1 MKKSLL
7 KVFLL
12 AVCLEASAGDSPFSV
27 RVSPEGM
34 SLEAALV
41 QARTTVASEKEIV
54 LADGDYFLDR
64 TVVLGPADSNL
75 TIRAEHDGKAVL
87 WGGVPVTGWRKDGDR
102 FHAADLSGVK
112 EGEWD
117 FRSLLVDGV
126 MAPRACYPAMTN
138 QLENLGGWTEKLRAA
153 IDGWWGRKP
162 TDEELT
168 TMPYRK
174 GDLPAGFES
183 RDADVRLYHMWSE
196 SFVHV
201 ASNDVEK
208 GVLRFSGRMVSPA
221 GAFGRR
227 KYQIFGI
234 REGMTEPGQWY
245 LDHVAGKVVYWPR
258 SGEDMSRVRMVAPK
272 VETLMRIAGNART
285 PVRNLKLRGLTFTGT
300 TTPCMNAGFG
310 GADVPGALEIQR
322 TENCSFERLTIL
334 HVGGTGVK
342 ARQSRG
348 LRLSESSVTDCGS
361 SALCIYVAD
370 SEIVSNRLLRAGL
383 AFPSACL
390 ATLGQERLRFV
401 RNEVA
406 YAPYCGL
413 ILRGS
418 GNLIEE
424 NHISHVMQVLHD
436 GAAVYGNVR
445 DSVIRGNVV
454 RDVVPNGAGYGA
466 SGFYCD
472 ETSTDV
478 LIEENVTIG
487 VPRPCHQH
495 IARDIH
501 VRGNTFIADGDLA
514 ISFQNC
520 VGCSFTG
527 NRLVAGG
534 RIKPTDACRTSVT
547 NWSGNSA
554 CTASGG
560 EIAWGCDLPAP
571 TREKPRSPYR
581 VRRSAAWKA
590 DGVLGA
596 EEYGESCKMDRDAK
610 GCYIGAAP
618 TYVQLA
624 YDDVGLCVGFKMLD
638 YWATPLTEGETWGVD
653 DGIRFAIAER
663 VFEAYFSGRIYA
675 VDAKGARTPL
685 ADVFNGG
692 SGKGGMARARVVE
705 CRIPFAAVGIRPEK
719 GARMPF
725 SACRRSSHY
734 REERHYAAP
743 GETAELVLE

>member
-1 MKKSLL
+1 MSFRLKFSLL
-7 KVFLL
+7 ALPLV
-12 AVCLEASAGDSPFSV
+12 AVAGGGPCSV
-27 RVSPEGM
+27 HVSPEGM
-34 SLEAALV
+34 SLEAALAQV
-41 QARTTVASEKEIV
+41 RASAASTREIV
-54 LADGDYFLDR
+54 LADGDYFLER
-64 TVVLGPADSNL
+64 VIELGPADSNL

-87 WGGVPVTGWRKDGDR
+87 WGGVSVTGWKKEGDR
-102 FHAADLSGVK
+102 FFAADLPGVK
-112 EGEWD
+112 ENVWD
-117 FRSLLVDGV
+117 FRTLLVNGV

-162 TDEELT
+162 TEEELT

-174 GDLPAGFES
+174 GDLPAGFEP
-183 RDADVRLYHMWSE
+183 RNADVRLYHMWSE

-201 ASNDVEK
+201 VSNDVEK
-208 GVLRFSGRMVSPA
+208 GVLRFAGKMVSPA

-234 REGMTEPGQWY
+234 REGMTESGQWY
-245 LDHVAGKVVYWPR
+245 LDRVEGKVVYWPR
-258 SGEDMSRVRMVAPK
+258 PGEDMSRVRIVAPK
-272 VETLMRIAGNART
+272 VKTLVRIEGGWKN
-285 PVRNLKLRGLTFTGT
+285 PVRNLRLEGLVLTGT

-310 GADVPGALEIQR
+310 GADVPGALEIR
-322 TENCSFERLTIL
+322 RAENCSFERLVIR

-342 ARQSRG
+342 ASQSRG

-361 SALCIYVAD
+361 SALCIYVED

-390 ATLGQERLRFV
+390 ATLGQERLCFA

-454 RDVVPNGAGYGA
+454 RDVVPNGSGYGA

-478 LIEENVTIG
+478 IIEGNVTIG

-501 VRGNTFIADGDLA
+501 VRGNTFITEGDLA

-527 NRLVAGG
+527 NTLVSGG
-534 RIKPTDACRTSVT
+534 EIKPTEACRTSVT
-547 NWSGNSA
+547 NWSGNRA
-554 CTASGG
+554 CRTVGDGFVWGG
-560 EIAWGCDLPAP
+560 DLPAAA
-571 TREKPRSPYR
+571 REKPQAPYR
-581 VRRSAAWKA
+581 MKRSVTWKA

-596 EEYGESCKMDRDAK
+596 EEYGESRKMDRNAD
-610 GCYIGAAP
+610 GRYIGAAP
-618 TYVQLA
+618 TSVQLA
-624 YDDVGLCVGFKMLD
+624 YDDVGVCVGFKTLD
-638 YWATPLTEGETWGVD
+638 FWATPLTEGETWGVD
-653 DGIRFAIAER
+653 DGIRFTIAGR
-663 VFEAYFSGRIYA
+663 VFEAYFSGTIYA
-675 VDAKGARTPL
+675 VDAKGVRTPL
-685 ADVFNGG
+685 GDVFNEANR
-692 SGKGGMARARVVE
+692 KGGMARARVVE
-705 CRIPFAAVGIRPEK
+705 CRIPFVVLGIRPEK
-719 GARMPF
+719 GAKLSF
-725 SACRRSSHY
+725 SASRRSSYY
-734 REERHYAAP
+734 REERYYVAP
-743 GETAELVLE
+743 GEKAEIVLE